1 MELTQDGTTGDT
13 PPADGDQPR
22 SGYITIIGEPNVG
35 KSTILNAML
44 GQKLSIVTRKPQTTR
59 HRILGILTKDRCQ
72 AILLDTPGLLTPKY
86 ELHKAMMSAARSAI
100 GEADII
106 MYMLDCTSPSEAS
119 EGILTDLRQRGKPV
133 YLVINKVDLARKSD
147 IAPIIVSFTNRFSFT
162 EVFPVSALT
171 GEGIA
176 ELAGSLLASLPVHPW
191 YYPADIV
198 SEHPEKFFV
207 SEIIR
212 EKIFDTFREEIPYSA
227 SVEIIEFREEKGKKD
242 LISAEIFVE
251 RDSQK
256 GILIGTGGKELKK
269 VGEASRRD
277 IETFL
282 GRRVFLQLHVKVRDK
297 WRDDPLWIKRM
308 GY

>member
-1 MELTQDGTTGDT
+1 VELTTEELPQDQLPPEGD
-13 PPADGDQPR
+13 PPR
-22 SGYITIIGEPNVG
+22 SGYVTIIGEPNVG
-35 KSTILNAML
+35 KSTLLNAML

-59 HRILGILTKDRCQ
+59 HRILGILTRDRCQ
-72 AILLDTPGLLTPKY
+72 AIILDTPGLLTPKY
-86 ELHKAMMSAARSAI
+86 ELHRAMMSAARSAI

-106 MYMLDCTSPSEAS
+106 MYMLDCTSPSETS
-119 EGILTDLRQRGKPV
+119 EEILVDLRKRGKPV
-133 YLVINKVDLARKSD
+133 YLVINKIDLAEKAE

-162 EVFPVSALT
+162 EVFPVSALK
-171 GEGIA
+171 GVGIG
-176 ELAGSLLASLPVHPW
+176 ELASSILHLLPVHPW

-212 EKIFDTFREEIPYSA
+212 EKIFDIFREEIPYSA
-227 SVEIIEFREEKGKKD
+227 SVEIIEFREERGKKD

-269 VGEASRRD
+269 VGEASRKD
-277 IETFL
+277 IELFL